1 MKDLADSVLNDTT
14 GLKRTPRKLVSKNDY
29 YYYFS
34 CYYYIFY
41 VFFFLQSKELKKPT
55 MSFSLY
61 DVRRSEIFKLY
72 SGRILLSDSQKY
84 FIQR

>member
-14 GLKRTPRKLVSKNDY
+14 GLNRTPRKLVSKNDYY

-41 VFFFLQSKELKKPT
+41 VFFLQGKELKKPT
-55 MSFSLY
+55 MCFSL
-61 DVRRSEIFKLY
+61 
-72 SGRILLSDSQKY
+72 
-84 FIQR
+84 